1 MKKIVM
7 LNLLFFIN
15 FAITNGF
22 AKQSSIDSEVEPQG
36 EYLPHTAILP
46 EYITEGDTVIM
57 GLAGLYEYCLALDG
71 TEFGVDYYYQI
82 DNDSNITVVVRAVI
96 IEPCPGGGSIT
107 DLTHFYS
114 LGELPAGEYHAQMWM
129 QHFASPFPPDPNNFT
144 GILGSN
150 IAFTVHA
157 LPQPVPLLESFMLI
171 FLVVIILAFALVKF
185 KVSTQS

>member
-1 MKKIVM
+1 MKKIVI

-22 AKQSSIDSEVEPQG
+22 AKQSTIDPDLKPQG

-57 GLAGLYEYCLALDG
+57 GLAGLYEYCLALGD

-82 DNDSNITVVVRAVI
+82 DNDNNITVVVRAVVA
-96 IEPCPGGGSIT
+96 EPCPGGGSLDFIS
-107 DLTHFYS
+107 HHYS
-114 LGELPAGEYHAQMWM
+114 LGELPAGDYHAQMWM

-144 GILGSN
+144 GY
-150 IAFTVHA
+150 
-157 LPQPVPLLESFMLI
+157 
-171 FLVVIILAFALVKF
+171 
-185 KVSTQS
+185 